1 MIRVNVVIQNKISL
15 RNIKNPQK
23 YLSKRIKILGNK
35 ISFLKKGKFDFTL
48 LFSGNKRIKDLNK
61 KYRKK
66 NKISDILSFPFYEQK
81 VLKNL
86 MKKKDHIYLGDIII
100 NVDKIKDKSNKKKFK
115 LNFDKLWV
123 HGLIHLFGYRHKMNK
138 DFYKMKNLEDKF
150 LNLIQ

>member
-1 MIRVNVVIQNKISL
+1 
-15 RNIKNPQK
+15 
-23 YLSKRIKILGNK
+23 
-35 ISFLKKGKFDFTL
+35 
-48 LFSGNKRIKDLNK
+48 
-61 KYRKK
+61 
-66 NKISDILSFPFYEQK
+66 
-81 VLKNL
+81 

-100 NVDKIKDKSNKKKFK
+100 NVDKIKDKSIKKKFK